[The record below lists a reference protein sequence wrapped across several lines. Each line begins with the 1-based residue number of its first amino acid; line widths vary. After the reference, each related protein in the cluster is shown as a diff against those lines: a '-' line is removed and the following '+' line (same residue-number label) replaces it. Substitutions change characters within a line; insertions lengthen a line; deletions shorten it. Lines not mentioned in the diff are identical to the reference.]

1 MHYFIFTVTRLCL
14 SVVTII
20 VTYYIGLYILISLA
34 SLSKEIVL
42 VNLMLLY
49 RLMAFGKFCGV
60 EMSVETNGMRIL
72 SSHPQ
77 YRL

>member
-20 VTYYIGLYILISLA
+20 VTYYIGLYILMSLA

-42 VNLMLLY
+42 VNLM
-49 RLMAFGKFCGV
+49 
-60 EMSVETNGMRIL
+60 NG
-72 SSHPQ
+72 
-77 YRL
+77 